1 MPVLPRRPGPRSA
14 AIVAT
19 LMALFLLAVS
29 QLTPGNARDRFGP
42 TVDSPVVVA
51 VQKACGHENT
61 GDHQLPGGRHRSDTW
76 ASPAAPQPRPPADT
90 TGILLPDLRTVPG
103 PPGTAVPPADAIPP
117 LAAAQP
123 QPGVLRI

>member
-1 MPVLPRRPGPRSA
+1 MLPRRPGPRST

-19 LMALFLLAVS
+19 VMALFLLAVS

-51 VQKACGHENT
+51 VQKACGHDNT
-61 GDHQLPGGRHRSDTW
+61 GDHQPSDGRHQSDTW
-76 ASPAAPQPRPPADT
+76 AAPAAPQPRPPSDT
-90 TGILLPDLRTVPG
+90 TGILLPDLRTLPG
-103 PPGTAVPPADAIPP
+103 PPGPAAPPVDVTTPV
-117 LAAAQP
+117 AAAQP